1 MKSGCILFPFDRL
14 GGANSTG
21 LLMYPGQPTVVLPVQ
36 GSATRSLLSE
46 GYLLNITNA
55 PDLAV
60 AADGRW
66 TWHFHFS
73 QLYCIVGSY
82 KKSIRYLD
90 LFHTKCDVIENF
102 WIMITTLCSFLVK
115 PK

>member
-1 MKSGCILFPFDRL
+1 MFLWDALMWTVGVLFFSFGRL

-60 AADGRW
+60 AADGW
-66 TWHFHFS
+66 WMWHFHLYS
-73 QLYCIVGSY
+73 QLYC
-82 KKSIRYLD
+82 
-90 LFHTKCDVIENF
+90 
-102 WIMITTLCSFLVK
+102 W
-115 PK
+115 

>member
-1 MKSGCILFPFDRL
+1 MNGGCVLFSSDRP

-36 GSATRSLLSE
+36 GTATRSLLSE

-60 AADGRW
+60 AADGW
-66 TWHFHFS
+66 WMWHFRLS
-73 QLYCIVGSY
+73 QLCCCIAY
-82 KKSIRYLD
+82 K
-90 LFHTKCDVIENF
+90 
-102 WIMITTLCSFLVK
+102 TTRCIQSVM
-115 PK
+115 

>member
-1 MKSGCILFPFDRL
+1 MKSGCVLFPFDRL

-36 GSATRSLLSE
+36 GSATRSLFSE
-46 GYLLNITNA
+46 GYLLNIANA

-66 TWHFHFS
+66 WMRLLHLS
-73 QLYCIVGSY
+73 QLYCIVGRC
-82 KKSIRYLD
+82 KTIRYLD
-90 LFHTKCDVIENF
+90 VFHTKCDVIKHF
-102 WIMITTLCSFLVK
+102 WIMIATLCSFLAK